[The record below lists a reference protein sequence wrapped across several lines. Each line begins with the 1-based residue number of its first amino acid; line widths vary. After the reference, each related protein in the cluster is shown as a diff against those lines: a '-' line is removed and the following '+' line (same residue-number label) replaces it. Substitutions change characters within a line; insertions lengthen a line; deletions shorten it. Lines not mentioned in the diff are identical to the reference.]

1 MIHRDYTYT
10 WANIRIFMFEDR
22 IEIISP
28 WNLPNGLTIEILN
41 SWIYQ
46 RFTRNEYLMNFA
58 TKFFSRI
65 VESLGSW
72 INRINS
78 LCEEF
83 WYPKPKY
90 SIDNNELKVTYFK
103 SKKD

>member
-1 MIHRDYTYT
+1 
-10 WANIRIFMFEDR
+10 MFEDR

-28 WNLPNGLTIEILN
+28 WNLPNWLTVEILN

-65 VESLGSW
+65 IESLWSW
-72 INRINS
+72 IIRINS
-78 LCEEF
+78 LSEQF
-83 WYPKPKY
+83 WYPKPTY
-90 SIDNNELKVTYFK
+90 SIDNNELKVTYFI
-103 SKKD
+103 SKKS